1 MPMCSLTKVEFSPRY
16 ALMVPSMD
24 KNKLTSKP
32 SMAAFFF
39 FFKRL
44 NIEADA
50 FSFLGVNF

>member
-32 SMAAFFF
+32 SVAAFFF